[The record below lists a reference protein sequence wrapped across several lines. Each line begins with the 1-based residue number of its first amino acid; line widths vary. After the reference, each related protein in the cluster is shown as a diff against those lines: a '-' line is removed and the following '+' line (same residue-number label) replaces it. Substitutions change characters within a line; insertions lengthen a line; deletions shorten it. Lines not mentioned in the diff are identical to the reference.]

1 MRYEC
6 HQSHFTP
13 ACVMVRAKRN
23 RRNFVVLPP
32 ENTKPIGPNPV
43 LLITHGLPGS
53 GDAILPQEVG
63 TLTAGLE
70 PCE

>member
-1 MRYEC
+1 M
-6 HQSHFTP
+6 
-13 ACVMVRAKRN
+13 
-23 RRNFVVLPP
+23 VLPP

-43 LLITHGLPGS
+43 LLITHGLPDS